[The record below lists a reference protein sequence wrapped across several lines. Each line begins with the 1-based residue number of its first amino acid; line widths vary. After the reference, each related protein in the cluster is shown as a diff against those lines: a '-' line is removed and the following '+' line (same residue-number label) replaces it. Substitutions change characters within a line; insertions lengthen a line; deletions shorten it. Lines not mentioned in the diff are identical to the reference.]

1 MRADLAIALAYN
13 ALAVAL
19 AFAGCMSPLALRGA
33 DARELSHHHRRDRPR
48 SHRGVACGSLIL
60 QVFVS
65 LMLVAGSVLLF
76 AFTCRQ
82 RDFDHADRLA
92 LLPLDDEDEER

>member
-1 MRADLAIALAYN
+1 MEI
-13 ALAVAL
+13 V
-19 AFAGCMSPLALRGA
+19 
-33 DARELSHHHRRDRPR
+33 
-48 SHRGVACGSLIL
+48 IL

-65 LMLVAGSVLLF
+65 LMLVVGSVLLF

-92 LLPLDDEDEER
+92 LLPLQKDEKEAKNP

>member
-1 MRADLAIALAYN
+1 
-13 ALAVAL
+13 V
-19 AFAGCMSPLALRGA
+19 
-33 DARELSHHHRRDRPR
+33 E
-48 SHRGVACGSLIL
+48 VVIL

-65 LMLVAGSVLLF
+65 LLLVVGSVVLF

-92 LLPLDDEDEER
+92 LLPLEKDQHQ